1 VMLMMVPNLHRSF
14 VAFLSIGKDGT
25 GNLGGI
31 SCATATPV
39 RSRIIATFSQ
49 LVGWAGTIWHGR
61 ARSVRL
67 YRRAW
72 H

>member
-1 VMLMMVPNLHRSF
+1 MILMAGSNLLRRF
-14 VAFLSIGKDGT
+14 VAFLSIGKDGA

-39 RSRIIATFSQ
+39 RSRIITTFSQ
-49 LVGWAGTIWHGR
+49 LVGSAGTIWHGR
-61 ARSVRL
+61 ARAVRL